1 MLTPKR
7 LLGALLRRRA
17 LIQQTL
23 VYRITRKTPLNDVA
37 VFQSFEG
44 KTVGDSPYAIML
56 ELAKRKSGLDLYYVV
71 ESLGQHVP
79 SGVNKLVYGSAAWVE
94 ALARSKYIVANNNL
108 PEFFSK
114 RPGQTYVQTWHGT
127 PLKRLGRDI
136 TSGAASA
143 HYIAS
148 MAREAAGWDY
158 LVSPSAY
165 CTEILPRA
173 LGFEGR
179 VIETGYP
186 RNDSLTNDKKS
197 RDALRAELGVSKTE
211 TLVLYAPTW
220 RDSKRTMSGAW
231 AGVNFFD
238 ADLPAG
244 FRLMF
249 RGHNNTKSA
258 HKTSL
263 AGDAIDVTN
272 YPNVNDLFLAA
283 DVLVTDY
290 SSVMFDF
297 SVTGKP
303 MAFLVPDLA
312 EYEANRG
319 FYFNFAATAPGPV
332 FASAA
337 ELVKSLPTIGSNGK
351 KYAAWRK
358 KFNPLEDGRA
368 AKRVVD
374 AVWGVKTR

>member
-1 MLTPKR
+1 
-7 LLGALLRRRA
+7 
-17 LIQQTL
+17 
-23 VYRITRKTPLNDVA
+23 
-37 VFQSFEG
+37 
-44 KTVGDSPYAIML
+44 ML
-56 ELAKRKSGLDLYYVV
+56 ELAKRNTGLDLYYVV
-71 ESLGQHVP
+71 ASLKQEVP
-79 SGVNKLVYGSAAWVE
+79 KGVKKLVYGSAAWVE

-114 RPGQTYVQTWHGT
+114 RPSQTYLQTWHGT
-127 PLKRLGRDI
+127 PLKKLGRDI
-136 TSGAASA
+136 TTGAASK
-143 HYIAS
+143 HYVDQIAK
-148 MAREAAGWDY
+148 EAAGWDY
-158 LVSPSAY
+158 LISPSPY

-186 RNDSLTNDKKS
+186 RNDSLANDKKT
-197 RDALRAELGVSKTE
+197 REALRAELGVGKTE

-220 RDSKRTMSGAW
+220 RDNKRTVTGAW

-244 FRLMF
+244 YKLMF

-258 HKTSL
+258 HKAAL
-263 AGDAIDVTN
+263 AGKAIDVTN
-272 YPNVNDLFLAA
+272 HENVNDLFLAA

-312 EYEANRG
+312 EYESNRG
-319 FYFNFAATAPGPV
+319 FYFDLRATAPGPI
-332 FASAA
+332 FATATELVA
-337 ELVKSLPTIGSNGK
+337 ELPGLKSNDK
-351 KYAAWRK
+351 KYADWRK
-358 KFNPLEDGRA
+358 KFNPLEDGSA

-374 AVWGVKTR
+374 LVWGLKRR